1 MLKRIIVVLLIFHGL
16 IHLFGFVKAF
26 DVVPFDGLS
35 GETIFVVS
43 ANVSKWLGIGWLA
56 ACLVLLLSVVGLL
69 LNKAWWGNIMLA
81 GIILS
86 QILMIIYWHDAKAGT
101 IINVVLLVIYVVTA
115 QGYYLVDPEIASNG
129 NDHRNTNR

>member
-26 DVVPFDGLS
+26 DVVPFNGLS
-35 GETIFVVS
+35 GETIFAVPAS
-43 ANVSKWLGIGWLA
+43 VSKLLGIGWLA
-56 ACLVLLLSVVGLL
+56 ACLVLLLAVAGLL
-69 LNKAWWGNIMLA
+69 LNKTWWGNVMLA

-101 IINVVLLVIYVVTA
+101 VINVALLVIYVVTA
-115 QGYYLVDPEIASNG
+115 QGFYLVDPEINSNG
-129 NDHRNTNR
+129 SGRKS